1 MLVIDGVKYRLWTP
15 EDEEKEFHPMIKEH
29 SNEIFG
35 QNCLYFDVRHKL
47 ISRSG
52 IGSIPDAYV
61 ISLSKAYEWYVVENE
76 LASHPVYK
84 HIFPQISKFI
94 SGIENLSSQR
104 EIRDVLYNEITE
116 DKVLK
121 AFVEKMIY
129 PEEIHHFL
137 SSVVSKP
144 PKIAIIIDEITGEVR
159 EASRALKKLGETE
172 VVEFKTFV
180 REDAENVHAHLFEPL
195 YEEEEVVHATYDE
208 KTGKF
213 YCDVCDEKHEKDYAL
228 GVINEHLRDEHN
240 LSLDDQV
247 IDGWNK
253 KFQRQMRE
261 YFAKK
266 GERKLPPHMWSWE
279 KRLEWIDPST
289 RILTNQIISA
299 LEREIPDITHLPK
312 YRWYYFY
319 RGKSRDTDSLFTVFI
334 ITKKSIKVRIR
345 ADPKKFKDLKSWTRA
360 YKGWFFRKGEER
372 EFTITKAEQFP
383 YTMGLIKQSY
393 ELAK

>member
-15 EDEEKEFHPMIKEH
+15 EDEEKEFHPMVERYSKQ
-29 SNEIFG
+29 IFG
-35 QNCLYFDVRHKL
+35 DNSLYLSVEKRL
-47 ISRSG
+47 ISKAGRG
-52 IGSIPDAYV
+52 VMPDGFAIV
-61 ISLSKAYEWYVVENE
+61 FSKTPEMYVVEVE
-76 LASHPVYK
+76 LSSHDLDK
-84 HIFPQISKFI
+84 HIVEQLNRFDRALRNP
-94 SGIENLSSQR
+94 ENRKRIADRLHR
-104 EIRDVLYNEITE
+104 EIKDDLLKEAFVRQMIGSKEIYKFLSDLVSQQLKTVIIIE
-116 DKVLK
+116 HKDEMVVEACEGLK
-121 AFVEKMIY
+121 A
-129 PEEIHHFL
+129 
-137 SSVVSKP
+137 P
-144 PKIAIIIDEITGEVR
+144 PRI
-159 EASRALKKLGETE
+159 L
-172 VVEFKTFV
+172 EFKTFV
-180 REDAENVHAHLFEPL
+180 REDAENVHAHLFEQL

-213 YCDVCDEKHEKDYAL
+213 YCDVCDEKHEKGYAL

-253 KFQRQMRE
+253 KFERQMRE

-279 KRLEWIDPST
+279 KRLEWVDPST

-345 ADPKKFKDLKSWTRA
+345 ADPKKFRDLKSWTRA